1 MVLQSLRASP
11 KGNLRY
17 NAAIP
22 HRKPN
27 LSLAP
32 QTARGDLILT
42 GYRRE
47 GAQEGGWDFML
58 GCAHLRLGVAEK
70 AVDKDGR
77 HG

>member
-1 MVLQSLRASP
+1 MDTILCGAVLRASP

-32 QTARGDLILT
+32 QTARGDLILA

-47 GAQEGGWDFML
+47 GA
-58 GCAHLRLGVAEK
+58 
-70 AVDKDGR
+70 
-77 HG
+77 